1 MRDSPAA
8 TAAAAIA
15 TNRFGLGARP
25 GEMAACAGDPR
36 AWLDA
41 QLKGTPPVIQ
51 DPGLPST
58 ATMLATIDK
67 VRAQNKVLRSET
79 PAAGAGQDAS
89 ATQAAVDVVV
99 KLGEIYR
106 PAYVGEVTARL
117 QWAAATDRP
126 FLERITQ
133 FWSNHFAI
141 SVDKAVVLGV
151 AGSFEREA
159 IRPNVLG
166 SFANLLLAVER
177 HPAMLL
183 YLDNFRSVGPDSM
196 LATRARERAGKA
208 LGINENLAREIME
221 LHTLGVDGGYSQADV
236 TAFAKVITGWSIGAA
251 GGAVNKG
258 IAGGGVPGEFLFRT
272 NIHQPGGQTIMGRRY
287 PQDGQA
293 QGESVLLDLARSSAT
308 AQHIATQLARHFI
321 ADDPPP
327 AAVSRLARVFIRTEG
342 DLPAVYR
349 ALVAEESAWDEPLAK
364 FKTPNDY
371 VISTWRA
378 LDMPIDDARKVP
390 PLFATLGQRVWSP
403 NSPAGWPDRSA
414 DWDGASA
421 LMQRLRW
428 ADQIGQRFGA
438 SVNAL
443 QLAPQI
449 LGPTLGDDTR
459 LALSHAASAAQALTL
474 LLAAPEFMRR

>member
-1 MRDSPAA
+1 MRDSQ
-8 TAAAAIA
+8 AAAIA

-25 GEMAACAGDPR
+25 GELAACAGDPR
-36 AWLDA
+36 GWLEA
-41 QLKGTPPVIQ
+41 QLKGTPPVIP
-51 DPGLPST
+51 DPGLQST
-58 ATMLATIDK
+58 ATMVATIDK
-67 VRAQNKVLRSET
+67 VRAQNRQLKQT
-79 PAAGAGQDAS
+79 DT
-89 ATQAAVDVVV
+89 ATQSVIDAVV

-117 QWAAATDRP
+117 RLAAATERP

-133 FWSNHFAI
+133 FWSNHFAV
-141 SVDKAVVLGV
+141 SVDKAIVLGV
-151 AGSFEREA
+151 AGSYEREA

-166 SFANLLLAVER
+166 TFSDLLLAVER

-196 LATRARERAGKA
+196 LAGFTRQRAGKT

-221 LHTLGVDGGYSQADV
+221 LHTLGVNGGYTQVDV

-251 GGAVNKG
+251 GKG
-258 IAGGGVPGEFLFRT
+258 IVGGGTPGEFMFRPG
-272 NIHQPGGQTIMGRRY
+272 IHEPGAQTVMDRSYSQPGLG
-287 PQDGQA
+287 
-293 QGESVLLDLARSSAT
+293 QGEAVLLDLARHPAT
-308 AQHIATQLARHFI
+308 ATHIATQLSRHFI

-327 AAVSRLARVFIRTEG
+327 QSVSRLASVFSKTGG
-342 DLPAVYR
+342 DLPSVYR
-349 ALVAEESAWDEPLAK
+349 ALLAEEAAWSQPLTK

-371 VISTWRA
+371 LISAWRA
-378 LDMPIDDARKVP
+378 LDLPIGDARSVP
-390 PLFATLGQRVWSP
+390 PLFAGLGQRVWSP

-428 ADQIGQRFGA
+428 ADQIGQRVGA
-438 SVNAL
+438 SVNAV

-449 LGPTLGDDTR
+449 LGATLGDTTR
-459 LALSHAASAAQALTL
+459 VALGRAASAAQAVTL
-474 LLAAPEFMRR
+474 LLASPEFMRR

>member
-1 MRDSPAA
+1 MPDS
-8 TAAAAIA
+8 TAAAIA

-25 GEMAACAGDPR
+25 GEIAACAGDPR
-36 AWLDA
+36 GWLEA
-41 QLKGTPPVIQ
+41 QLKGPPPVIQ
-51 DPGLPST
+51 DPGLQST
-58 ATMLATIDK
+58 AAMVTAINR
-67 VRAQNKVLRSET
+67 VRAQKRVGL
-79 PAAGAGQDAS
+79 DA
-89 ATQAAVDVVV
+89 VV

-106 PAYVGEVTARL
+106 PAYVGEVTARVRL
-117 QWAAATDRP
+117 AAATDRP

-133 FWSNHFAI
+133 FWSNHFAV
-141 SVDKAVVLGV
+141 SVDKAIVLGI
-151 AGSFEREA
+151 AGSYEREA

-166 SFANLLLAVER
+166 SFAQLLLAVER

-196 LATRARERAGKA
+196 LAGRTLERAGKT

-221 LHTLGVDGGYSQADV
+221 LHTLGVNGGYTQTDV
-236 TAFAKVITGWSIGAA
+236 TAFAKVITGWSIG
-251 GGAVNKG
+251 GEGKG
-258 IAGGGVPGEFLFRT
+258 IAGGGTPGEFLFRT
-272 NIHQPGGQTIMGRRY
+272 NIHEPGTQTVMGKRYAQEGQG
-287 PQDGQA
+287 
-293 QGESVLLDLARSSAT
+293 QGESMLLDLARNPAT

-327 AAVSRLARVFIRTEG
+327 EAVSRIARVFSRTEG

-349 ALVAEESAWDEPLAK
+349 ALIAEEGAWAQPLGK

-371 VISTWRA
+371 VISAVRG
-378 LDMPIDDARKVP
+378 LDLPIDDARKVP
-390 PLFATLGQRVWSP
+390 PVFASLGQRVWSP

-438 SVNAL
+438 SVNAAL
-443 QLAPQI
+443 QAPRI
-449 LGPTLGDDTR
+449 LGSTLGDNTR
-459 LALSHAASAAQALTL
+459 VALGRAASAAQALTL

>member
-1 MRDSPAA
+1 MRDSD
-8 TAAAAIA
+8 AAIA

-25 GEMAACAGDPR
+25 GEMAHVAADPR
-36 AWLDA
+36 GWLEA
-41 QLKGTPPVIQ
+41 QLKGAPPVIPA
-51 DPGLPST
+51 PGLQST
-58 ATMLATIDK
+58 ATMVATIDK
-67 VRAQNKVLRSET
+67 VRAQNRQRRAT
-79 PAAGAGQDAS
+79 GPAIDA
-89 ATQAAVDVVV
+89 VV

-117 QWAAATDRP
+117 RLAATTDRP

-141 SVDKAVVLGV
+141 SVDKAIVLGV
-151 AGSFEREA
+151 AGSYEREA
-159 IRPNVLG
+159 IRPHVLG
-166 SFANLLLAVER
+166 SFAQLLLAVER

-183 YLDNFRSVGPDSM
+183 YLDNYRSVGPDSR
-196 LATRARERAGKA
+196 LAGRAQERTGKA

-221 LHTLGVDGGYSQADV
+221 LHTLGVDGGYSQSDV
-236 TAFAKVITGWSIGAA
+236 TAFARVITGWSIGAA
-251 GGAVNKG
+251 GNGL
-258 IAGGGVPGEFLFRT
+258 AGGGVPGEFFFRT
-272 NIHQPGGQTIMGRRY
+272 NIHEPGSQTVIGRRY
-287 PQDGQA
+287 GQA
-293 QGESVLLDLARSSAT
+293 GQGQGESVLLDLAANPAT
-308 AQHIATQLARHFI
+308 ARHIATQLARHFI

-327 AAVSRLARVFIRTEG
+327 DSVARLAKVFGKTGG

-349 ALVAEESAWDEPLAK
+349 ALIAEEAAWSQPLSK

-371 VISTWRA
+371 VISAWRA
-378 LDMPIDDARKVP
+378 LDLPIEDARQVP
-390 PLFATLGQRVWSP
+390 PIFAGLGQRVWSP

-438 SVNAL
+438 SVNAG

-449 LGPTLGDDTR
+449 LGRSLAENTRVALGR
-459 LALSHAASAAQALTL
+459 AASAAQAVTL

>member
-1 MRDSPAA
+1 MRDSD
-8 TAAAAIA
+8 AAIA

-25 GEMAACAGDPR
+25 GEMAQLTGDPR
-36 AWLDA
+36 GWLQA
-41 QLKGTPPVIQ
+41 QLKGAPPLIA
-51 DPGLPST
+51 DPGLQST
-58 ATMLATIDK
+58 ATMVASIDK
-67 VRAQNKVLRSET
+67 VRAQNRQTRSS
-79 PAAGAGQDAS
+79 AS
-89 ATQAAVDVVV
+89 AINAVV

-117 QWAAATDRP
+117 RLAATTDRP

-133 FWSNHFAI
+133 FWSNHFAV
-141 SVDKAVVLGV
+141 SVDKAIVLGV
-151 AGSFEREA
+151 AGSYEREA
-159 IRPNVLG
+159 IRPHVLG
-166 SFANLLLAVER
+166 SFAQLLLAVEH

-183 YLDNFRSVGPDSM
+183 YLDNYRSVGPDSR
-196 LATRARERAGKA
+196 LAGRAQERGGKP

-221 LHTLGVDGGYSQADV
+221 LHTLGVNGGYSQADV

-251 GGAVNKG
+251 GKG
-258 IAGGGVPGEFLFRT
+258 VAAGGVPGEFLFRT
-272 NIHQPGGQTIMGRRY
+272 NIHEPGAQSVIGHRY
-287 PQDGQA
+287 AQDGQA
-293 QGESVLLDLARSSAT
+293 QGESVLLDLAASPAT
-308 AQHIATQLARHFI
+308 GQHIATQLARHFI

-327 AAVSRLARVFIRTEG
+327 DAVARLARVFTRSAG

-349 ALVAEESAWDEPLAK
+349 ALIAEEAAWTQPLSK

-378 LDMPIDDARKVP
+378 LNLPIEDARTVP
-390 PLFATLGQRVWSP
+390 PIFAGLGQRVLSP

-428 ADQIGQRFGA
+428 ADQIGQRVGA
-438 SVNAL
+438 GVNAV
-443 QLAPQI
+443 QLAQQI
-449 LGPTLGDDTR
+449 LGGNLAENTR
-459 LALSHAASAAQALTL
+459 LALGRAASAAQALTL

>member
-1 MRDSPAA
+1 MRDSQ
-8 TAAAAIA
+8 AAAIA

-25 GEMAACAGDPR
+25 GEMTACAGDPR
-36 AWLDA
+36 GWLEA
-41 QLKGTPPVIQ
+41 QLKGTPPVIA
-51 DPGLPST
+51 DPGLQST
-58 ATMLATIDK
+58 ATLVATIDK
-67 VRAQNKVLRSET
+67 VRAQNRSARGT
-79 PAAGAGQDAS
+79 DALN
-89 ATQAAVDVVV
+89 AIV

-106 PAYVGEVTARL
+106 PEYIGEVTARL
-117 QWAAATDRP
+117 RLAATTDRP

-133 FWSNHFAI
+133 FWSNHFAV
-141 SVDKAVVLGV
+141 SVDKAIVLGV
-151 AGSFEREA
+151 AGSYEREA
-159 IRPNVLG
+159 IRPHVLG
-166 SFANLLLAVER
+166 SFAQLLLSVER

-183 YLDNFRSVGPDSM
+183 YLDNYRSVGPDSR
-196 LATRARERAGKA
+196 LAGRAQERSGKA

-221 LHTLGVDGGYSQADV
+221 LHTLGVDGGYSQSDV

-251 GGAVNKG
+251 GKG

-272 NIHQPGGQTIMGRRY
+272 NIHEPGSQTVVGRRY
-287 PQDGQA
+287 GQEGEA
-293 QGESVLLDLARSSAT
+293 QGESVLRDLAASPRT

-327 AAVSRLARVFIRTEG
+327 DAIERLARVFSRTGG

-349 ALVAEESAWDEPLAK
+349 ALIAESGAWSQPLSK

-390 PLFATLGQRVWSP
+390 PIFASLGQRVWSP
-403 NSPAGWPDRSA
+403 NSPAGWPDRSP

-438 SVNAL
+438 SVNAV
-443 QLAPQI
+443 QLAPEI
-449 LGPTLGDDTR
+449 LGNTLGDTTR
-459 LALSHAASAAQALTL
+459 VALGRAASAAQAVTL

>member
-1 MRDSPAA
+1 MRDSQ
-8 TAAAAIA
+8 AAAIA

-25 GEMAACAGDPR
+25 GEIAASSEDPR
-36 AWLDA
+36 GWLEA
-41 QLKGTPPVIQ
+41 QLKGAPPLIS
-51 DPGLPST
+51 DPALEST
-58 ATMLATIDK
+58 ATMVATIDK
-67 VRAQNKVLRSET
+67 VRAQNRLLRARNPSTAERDN
-79 PAAGAGQDAS
+79 AAGANQAVLDA
-89 ATQAAVDVVV
+89 VV

-117 QWAAATDRP
+117 RLAAATQRP

-133 FWSNHFAI
+133 FWSNHFAV
-141 SVDKAVVLGV
+141 SVDKAIVLGV
-151 AGSFEREA
+151 AGSYEREA

-196 LATRARERAGKA
+196 LAGRTQERVGKT

-221 LHTLGVDGGYSQADV
+221 LHTLGVNGGYTQADV

-251 GGAVNKG
+251 GRGLN
-258 IAGGGVPGEFLFRT
+258 GGGDPGEFFFRT
-272 NIHQPGGQTIMGRRY
+272 NIHEPGAQTVLGRRY
-287 PQDGQA
+287 AQGGEG
-293 QGESVLLDLARSSAT
+293 QGESVLLDLARNPAT
-308 AQHIATQLARHFI
+308 AQHLATQLTRHFI

-327 AAVSRLARVFIRTEG
+327 DVVSRLARVFTRTEG
-342 DLPAVYR
+342 DLLQVYR
-349 ALVAEESAWDEPLAK
+349 ALIAEEAAWSQPLTK

-371 VISTWRA
+371 VISAWRA
-378 LDMPIDDARKVP
+378 LDLPIDDARKVP
-390 PLFATLGQRVWSP
+390 AIFTNLGQRVWSP

-414 DWDGASA
+414 DWDGASG

-428 ADQIGQRFGA
+428 ADQVGQSSGA
-438 SVNAL
+438 SVNAV

-449 LGPTLGDDTR
+449 LGATLGDKTR
-459 LALSHAASAAQALTL
+459 VALTRAASAAQAVTL
-474 LLAAPEFMRR
+474 LLASPEFMRR

>member
-1 MRDSPAA
+1 MRDS
-8 TAAAAIA
+8 TAAAIA

-25 GEMAACAGDPR
+25 GELAACAADPR
-36 AWLDA
+36 GWLEA
-41 QLKGTPPVIQ
+41 QLKGPPPRIAEPALQ
-51 DPGLPST
+51 ST
-58 ATMLATIDK
+58 AAMVATIDQ
-67 VRAQNKVLRSET
+67 VRAQNRQLR
-79 PAAGAGQDAS
+79 AGNPGAEVI
-89 ATQAAVDVVV
+89 AAVT

-117 QWAAATDRP
+117 RLAASTERP

-133 FWSNHFAI
+133 FWSNHFAV
-141 SVDKAVVLGV
+141 SVDKAIILGV
-151 AGSFEREA
+151 AGSYEREA

-166 SFANLLLAVER
+166 SFQQLLMAVER

-196 LATRARERAGKA
+196 LAARAQERAGKA

-221 LHTLGVDGGYSQADV
+221 LHTLGVDGGYTQADV

-251 GGAVNKG
+251 GKG
-258 IAGGGVPGEFLFRT
+258 IQAGGTPGEFYFRP
-272 NIHQPGGQTIMGRRY
+272 NIHEPGAQSVCGRSY
-287 PQDGQA
+287 SQDGLG
-293 QGESVLLDLARSSAT
+293 QGQSVLVDLAHNPAT
-308 AQHIATQLARHFI
+308 ARHIATQLARHFI
-321 ADDPPP
+321 ADEPPP
-327 AAVSRLARVFIRTEG
+327 EAVTTLSRVFLHSDG
-342 DLPAVYR
+342 DLPTVYR
-349 ALVAEESAWDEPLAK
+349 ALIAQEAAWSQPLGK

-371 VISTWRA
+371 VISAWRA
-378 LDMPIDDARKVP
+378 LEVPIDDARKVP
-390 PLFATLGQRVWSP
+390 PVFANLGQRVWSP

-428 ADQIGQRFGA
+428 ADELGQRLGA
-438 SVNAL
+438 EVNAV

-449 LGPTLGDDTR
+449 LGTTLSDNTR
-459 LALSHAASAAQALTL
+459 VALTRAASAAQALTL